1 MNFTELQME
10 LRSIEEHI
18 SQLHNE
24 IEKMKPQIE
33 EEKKTD
39 FEAISRL
46 ARKHP
51 VKNAKLT
58 KALPDVKKTFI
69 RGLAYLIVTEE
80 TDAYDRLLYLTR
92 LSIGCGLDMTAEE
105 IYKSGL
111 EFEAADIERLCTDLM
126 EYKYTYLVEAFI
138 IANLSDEPAANI
150 FSVIAD
156 VAKVM
161 GFDKEKL
168 RVTAQVAKAKLTNNL
183 DILKE
188 LPVPSKNQWSNQF
201 SEYISHDWI
210 VEQRIELRRICT
222 VMFKAKRTLN
232 AELLKG
238 MEMDETFA
246 GQQVKKRFAGSA
258 SVKNHPCEITKRIKA
273 GSVVKKGDV
282 LCVYIEKEKK
292 PPRETDFY
300 GSILPNFYK
309 ADDSLCDETEITLT
323 APCNGIAFF
332 IEDKVESEAAN
343 KKDEY
348 ISVYVTSYFDEYN
361 DFCKWYRNGCK

>member
-39 FEAISRL
+39 FKAISRL

-111 EFEAADIERLCTDLM
+111 EFEAVDIERLCTDLT
-126 EYKYTYLVEAFI
+126 EDNKCAYLVEAFI
-138 IANLSDEPAANI
+138 LTNLATEPAVNMW
-150 FSVIAD
+150 FVIAD
-156 VAKVM
+156 VAKIM
-161 GFDKEKL
+161 GFDKEEL
-168 RVTAQVAKAKLTNNL
+168 RVTAQVAKAKLTGNM

-188 LPVPSKNQWSNQF
+188 LPVPSKNKWGNRF
-201 SEYISHDWI
+201 TDYISHDWI
-210 VEQRIELRRICT
+210 VKQRRESGRICT
-222 VMFKAKRTLN
+222 TQYESPN
-232 AELLKG
+232 TNDELWKEILGDMELRELYKERPEEFGEERHSCEIVSHLKDG
-238 MEMDETFA
+238 SIVKTGDILCTYTEK
-246 GQQVKKRFAGSA
+246 VKKTS
-258 SVKNHPCEITKRIKA
+258 
-273 GSVVKKGDV
+273 KKINSFFSFSS
-282 LCVYIEKEKK
+282 LIHTE
-292 PPRETDFY
+292 
-300 GSILPNFYK
+300 
-309 ADDSLCDETEITLT
+309 DDSLYDRKEKTLT
-323 APCNGIAFF
+323 APCNGIVFF
-332 IEDKVESEAAN
+332 IEDKVDSKDAN

-361 DFCKWYRNGCK
+361 DFCTWYRNGCK